1 MPKRSES
8 DAIQVRKASAPLC
21 CSRHAIILTT
31 LRLRSPARGFDATC
45 QGFELVEA
53 EFSVEAISV
62 VGHRS
67 WLKLCGWGMSP
78 MYTPSPQSMHRVMM
92 QVQLSCDLAPTGL
105 KPLKTP
111 PRDGE
116 KVLSGDR

>member
-1 MPKRSES
+1 MPKGSES
-8 DAIQVRKASAPLC
+8 DAIQVRKACDPLC

-31 LRLRSPARGFDATC
+31 LRLSSPARGFDATC

-67 WLKLCGWGMSP
+67 WLKLCGWGISP
-78 MYTPSPQSMHRVMM
+78 MHIPSPQSINRVMTEHKTTG
-92 QVQLSCDLAPTGL
+92 DLAHTGVN
-105 KPLKTP
+105 PLKTP
-111 PRDGE
+111 TCDG
-116 KVLSGDR
+116 VNVRMFI